1 MSTRCAVIFF
11 LFFFTFNVNAQ
22 TTWNGSVDDDWHK
35 ACNWSTNTIPT
46 ATDDVVI
53 PVVTT
58 YPVISGN
65 AHCLTLTI
73 TSPAANAVTLQSSTG
88 AELCISSTNAGP
100 CVTPLTDNGGCVLH
114 TTSAA
119 PICENQTKALTST
132 VAGTFSILSGSGS
145 ISGTTYTP
153 ANIAVDES
161 ITIRFDDGGGNI
173 EDVTFTVNVNNVA
186 NNTTNT
192 ASICETETKT
202 LVGSPGGGTWSI
214 VSGGG
219 SIAGTTYTPPNVG
232 ANTNVTVRYTIPANG
247 ACPATTSDRTFTVT
261 PSPGIA
267 SNTTSTAS
275 ICEGGSTKAL
285 VGSPG
290 GGTWS
295 IVSGPGSIS
304 GTTYTSPSVGA
315 STNVTVRYTIAASG
329 ACAATT
335 SDRTFTV
342 IDNTPANNTTST
354 AAICEISTKSL
365 TATPSG
371 GTWSVVSG
379 GGSISGTTYTPPN
392 VAVTTPVTVRYSIP
406 AAGSCPAS
414 SSDRTFN
421 VDPSSGVAS
430 NTTSTAA
437 ICEDQTKSL
446 VGSPGGGTWSI
457 VSGGGSITGTT
468 YTPANVASNT
478 PVTIRYTIAA
488 SGTCPA
494 TTSDRTFTV
503 NVRNIASNT
512 TNTAAICENQTKALV
527 GSPGGGTWSV
537 VSGGGSI
544 SGTTYTPPNVAS
556 NTSVTVRYTIP
567 ANGACASSFSDRTF
581 TVNSSPGVA
590 SNTTSTASI
599 CEGSTKALSGSPG
612 GGTWSVVSGGGSISG
627 TTYTSPS
634 VGSSTNVTVRY
645 TIAGSGACAASTS
658 DRTFTVIDNTP
669 ANNTTSTA
677 SICETST
684 KLLTATPSGGTW
696 SVVSGGG
703 SISGTTYTPPNV
715 GVNTVVTVRYSI
727 PAAGSCPATTSDRSF
742 TVNPSPGVANNTTS
756 TASICETNT
765 KALTGT
771 PGGGTWSIV
780 SGGGS
785 ISGSTYTPA
794 NVASNTS
801 VTIRYTIP
809 ASGACPATTSN
820 RTFTVNPSL
829 GTASNT
835 TSTASICETSTKAL
849 SGTPGGGTWSIVS
862 GGGSISGTTYTP
874 PNVASNTNV
883 TVRYTIPAN
892 GACPSSNSNRT
903 FTVNSSP
910 GVASNTTSTASIC
923 EGSTK
928 TLTGSPGGGSWSIVS
943 GGGSISGNTYTAPSV
958 GSNTTVTVRY
968 TMPANGACAS
978 TFSNRS
984 FTVTNQLVANNT
996 TSTASICEGST
1007 KTLTGSPGG
1016 GSWSIVSG
1024 GGSISGNTYTAPS
1037 VGSNTTVTV
1046 RYTIPAS
1053 GGCPAS
1059 ISNRSFTVTNLVAAS
1074 NTTSTASI
1082 CEGSTKTLTGTPGG
1096 GTWSIVSGGGSISG
1110 NTYTAPSVGSNTTV
1124 TIRYTRPASGGCP
1137 ATTSDRSFTVTNQL
1151 VANNTTST
1159 AAIDDTETK
1168 ALTGTPGGGSWSI
1181 ISGGGSISGT
1191 TYTPADV
1198 SATTTVRIRYTRPA
1212 SGGCPAT
1219 TDDVVFDVNDASI
1232 PGAWFE
1238 PCNPGTPTGPFS
1250 FCSYDYF
1257 VCPGPG
1263 TTHVFYNNTSATITV
1278 TLPTQAGY
1286 VYLPSNPF
1294 TLPPGTSQGVSNSGG
1309 TPCNGF
1315 AQFGVATWT
1324 GSDGSSGSFNVVH

>member
-677 SICETST
+677 SICET
-684 KLLTATPSGGTW
+684 
-696 SVVSGGG
+696 
-703 SISGTTYTPPNV
+703 
-715 GVNTVVTVRYSI
+715 
-727 PAAGSCPATTSDRSF
+727 
-742 TVNPSPGVANNTTS
+742 
-756 TASICETNT
+756 NT